1 MPFCRANWKALF
13 SCAGA
18 LAEPRK
24 AAAISAPRTPNL
36 ENAIEPAAAVFFLDF
51 GSLLFRLGGS
61 RFAGRLAGVD
71 AGLFGVGIERRF
83 AIVRRAEEKLVGEA
97 LVGRLH
103 LAIVRGDL
111 LADAVTGI
119 GGAGLRQQN
128 LLRLAVIAGD
138 GAGDDIGIVAI
149 ERGFRRLRGRYLV
162 QRRGARLGRLQIEIG
177 RDDQRRLGDDGEFVR
192 RLLGEAG
199 GRADALAT
207 G

>member
-1 MPFCRANWKALF
+1 MPVCRANWNALL
-13 SCAGA
+13 SRAGA
-18 LAEPRK
+18 RAEPRK

-36 ENAIEPAAAVFFLDF
+36 ENAIEPAAAAVFFLDF
-51 GSLLFRLGGS
+51 GSLLFRLGGR

-71 AGLFGVGIERRF
+71 AGLLGVGIERRF
-83 AIVRRAEEKLVGEA
+83 AIVRRAEEQLVGEA

-103 LAIVRGDL
+103 SAIVRGDL

-128 LLRLAVIAGD
+128 LLRLAVIARD
-138 GAGDDIGIVAI
+138 GAGDDIGIITV

-162 QRRGARLGRLQIEIG
+162 QRRSTRLGRLQVEIG

-192 RLLGEAG
+192 RLLGQARSE
-199 GRADALAT
+199 
-207 G
+207 